1 MAVLHSHE
9 STLDLSAT
17 PLPLATRLPPPI
29 STSAAEKR
37 LVRPAHNPSIGT
49 HRQSVDLINTNRA
62 LFTSSPQLHLKSYT
76 TSRQVPLQEH
86 RQTPR
91 PPNSPFRDSLKPPRL
106 GSAQQDVLL
115 APALGREAAS
125 AHGKAVQNKPHQTSP
140 TSKLRPNSTRR
151 RNRPQDWIHLR
162 DGPLALRGLQYSYG
176 PACPDRR
183 VPATGFSGSTCEA
196 EVFAFATGPNAFFG
210 RAASQVEESNHEA
223 GHPQHP
229 LVKIGLH
236 SLSPTPIFVIALMIV
251 QRAAFGLIVEG
262 ILTVIPTILAVS
274 LAIGAEQ
281 SARRKALGIH
291 TAPIEKIPV
300 VTILYSDK
308 TSTVKTS
315 KITNDPE
322 TGKVSSKGQA
332 HQRGDHSRLRVSASN
347 RTPIPSI
354 RCREYLAQLSS
365 SPRKRLEQ
373 NTDTI
378 DSVS

>member
-17 PLPLATRLPPPI
+17 PLSLATRLPPPI
-29 STSAAEKR
+29 STSAAEER
-37 LVRPAHNPSIGT
+37 LIRPAHNPSIGT

-62 LFTSSPQLHLKSYT
+62 LFTSSPRLHLKSYT

-140 TSKLRPNSTRR
+140 TSKLT
-151 RNRPQDWIHLR
+151 
-162 DGPLALRGLQYSYG
+162 
-176 PACPDRR
+176 CPDRR